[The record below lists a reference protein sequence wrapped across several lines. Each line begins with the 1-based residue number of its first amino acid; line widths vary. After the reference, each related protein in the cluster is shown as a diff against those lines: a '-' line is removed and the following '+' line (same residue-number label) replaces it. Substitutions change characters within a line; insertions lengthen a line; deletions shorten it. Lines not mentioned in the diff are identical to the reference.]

1 MTRQEMIDLIGW
13 HYQTMTVE
21 EQNILSRVEHIVEV
35 AVLRERNACAKVC
48 DEFESEADPDAG
60 FVLAAAI
67 RARSNP

>member
-35 AVLRERNACAKVC
+35 AVLRERNACANVC
-48 DEFESEADPDAG
+48 EKFDDGAPYNPADDC
-60 FVLAAAI
+60 AAAI

>member
-35 AVLRERNACAKVC
+35 AVLRERNACANEC
-48 DEFESEADPDAG
+48 EAFYSIEGIAQKCS
-60 FVLAAAI
+60 AAI
-67 RARSNP
+67 RSRT